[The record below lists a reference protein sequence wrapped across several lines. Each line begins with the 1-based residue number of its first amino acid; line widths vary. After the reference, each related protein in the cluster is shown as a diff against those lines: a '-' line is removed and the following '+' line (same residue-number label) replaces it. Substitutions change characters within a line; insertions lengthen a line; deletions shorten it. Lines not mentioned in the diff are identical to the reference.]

1 MTQARSEKAP
11 ETITGPEAFAA
22 RFDVSRETI
31 RKLVRYESLLRR
43 WQARVNLVAPS
54 TLDAVWHRHFA
65 DSAQLL
71 ALAPDAGTWL
81 DLGAGA
87 GFPGIVIA
95 IMLPPD
101 RQGRVQVVE
110 SNARKCA
117 FMAEVVRET
126 GCPVDIHQARIE
138 SLAAAGALAAPGVVT
153 ARALAPL
160 DRLLDLATPFF
171 GPETRGLFPKG
182 AEAETELTRA
192 RTAWDFE
199 ARLHPSLT
207 YGAGRIVELRAPVRR
222 HREETGNVETR
233 DGTR

>member
-1 MTQARSEKAP
+1 MTRARSGKAL
-11 ETITGPEAFAA
+11 ETIAGPEAFAA
-22 RFDVSRETI
+22 RFDVSCETI
-31 RKLVRYESLLRR
+31 RKLERYESLLRR
-43 WQARVNLVAPS
+43 WQERVNLVAPS
-54 TLDAVWHRHFA
+54 TLDAVWQRHFT

-71 ALAPDAGTWL
+71 ALAPDVTTWL

-117 FMAEVVRET
+117 FMAEVVREA
-126 GCPVDIHQARIE
+126 GCPVDIQHGRIE
-138 SLAAAGALAAPGVVT
+138 SLAAAGALAAPGAVT

-160 DRLLDLATPFF
+160 DRLLGLAAPFF

-182 AEAETELTRA
+182 AEAETELAEA
-192 RTAWDFE
+192 RETWDF
-199 ARLHPSLT
+199 AAKLHPSLT
-207 YGAGRIVELRAPVRR
+207 DGAGRIIELHAPVRR
-222 HREETGNVETR
+222 RREETGNVETR